1 MDGTD
6 DIAQGVQ
13 DCESRMKIIRDEWPG
28 QDGQARTRIRAGIQ
42 SVLTDTQFFM
52 ESSLVTWSLFSAL
65 VDISEECVFLMW
77 RLSELECAS
86 ELSRLEAEL
95 KRECTAK
102 GWEAYLRIDS
112 IRADRRGEAACC
124 CPNGPIR
131 REC

>member
-6 DIAQGVQ
+6 DIVQGVK

-28 QDGQARTRIRAGIQ
+28 QDAQARTRISEGIK
-42 SVLTDTQFFM
+42 SVLTDTEFLM
-52 ESSLVTWSLFSAL
+52 ESSLVTWNLFSEL
-65 VDISEECVFLMW
+65 VEMSKECMFLMW
-77 RLSELECAS
+77 RAGELECAS

-112 IRADRRGEAACC
+112 IRADRRGEATCRYG
-124 CPNGPIR
+124 NGPFR
-131 REC
+131 REF